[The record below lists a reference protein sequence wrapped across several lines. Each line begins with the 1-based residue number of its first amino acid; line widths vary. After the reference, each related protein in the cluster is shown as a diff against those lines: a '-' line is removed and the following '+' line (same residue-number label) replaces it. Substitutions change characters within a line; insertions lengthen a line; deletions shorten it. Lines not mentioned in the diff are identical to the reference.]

1 MLPRNWNYWLSYSIF
16 VATMLA
22 VLSLAVF
29 RPGQVPTIFMEVFAW
44 VFIGSQVI
52 LVFVCAT
59 MEDEDER

>member
-1 MLPRNWNYWLSYSIF
+1 
-16 VATMLA
+16 MLA

-29 RPGQVPTIFMEVFAW
+29 RSGQVPTIFMEVFAW

-59 MEDEDER
+59 MENEDER